1 MSGNEEENA
10 KDRKACH
17 DGAAGIDRGI
27 DRLEERRSSKGGK
40 RAAGELRGQRVRGG
54 AEKVLARTT
63 SGAIYAILVLVCIY
77 LGPFATTLIVAAMA
91 WLCCSEFFRM
101 ARMTGRMPNEI
112 VGLTAAVIFP
122 LAELFGGHEWVFLA
136 VLLLLGSCAIWYVAT
151 PRATVSDVALSV
163 FGPLY
168 TSLMFS
174 CIVLIRQCDPGYEG
188 ALLTVGVMG
197 SVWLNDATAYFVGS
211 RFGKHKLAPRIS
223 PHKSIEGFWGGL
235 AGGLCVWIIVAL
247 LGVRGIELADAIPIG
262 LLVGVS
268 GVIGDLFESR
278 IKRGVGVKDSGNLM
292 PGHGGMLDRSDSMLF
307 AGAVAAL
314 LLLAEGII

>member
-1 MSGNEEENA
+1 MSDKEEPTGKGQGPN
-10 KDRKACH
+10 
-17 DGAAGIDRGI
+17 AGIDKGI
-27 DRLEERRSSKGGK
+27 DRLEERRSSKEGK

-54 AEKVLARTT
+54 AEKVLTRTT
-63 SGAIYAILVLVCIY
+63 SGAVYAILVLVCIY
-77 LGPFATTLIVAAMA
+77 LGPSATALIVAAMA

-101 ARMTGRMPNEI
+101 VRMAGRMPNEI
-112 VGLTAAVIFP
+112 IGLTAAVVFP
-122 LAELFGGHEWVFLA
+122 LAELFGGQLWLFMF
-136 VLLLLGSCAIWYVAT
+136 VLLLVGACATWYVAT

-174 CIVLIRQCDPGYEG
+174 CVVAIRQCDAGYEG
-188 ALLTVGVMG
+188 ALLTFGVMG

-211 RFGKHKLAPRIS
+211 HFGKHKLAPRIS

-235 AGGLCVWIIVAL
+235 AGGTLVWVCLAL
-247 LGVRGIELADAIPIG
+247 LGIRGIDLFIAIPTG
-262 LLVGVS
+262 LLVGVA
-268 GVIGDLFESR
+268 GVAGDLFESR

-307 AGAVAAL
+307 AGAMAYL
-314 LLLAEGII
+314 LLLIEGII